1 MYRFNPL
8 ATSAWL
14 IAATLILSGCGST
27 TTRVTKI
34 LHDPDFK
41 KPRYS
46 NILVIAVSDNY
57 DHRAQ
62 FERNL
67 VSGIR
72 KTGAEA
78 TAYYTVLGHNPE
90 VTSSAIQNA
99 IRARNFDAV
108 LFSRAKGVTE
118 EINVKDGSA
127 SAQATVVGGNLF
139 DLFRYDYEEHVEPE
153 NLRLSTSVVLVTQ
166 LYAAAELKNIWAIKS
181 SSFDRES
188 VGQIIDSVTAA
199 VVKQLKRDKM
209 IGPK

>member
-1 MYRFNPL
+1 MYRSKFLVN
-8 ATSAWL
+8 SAWL
-14 IAATLILSGCGST
+14 IAAALILSGCGST

-46 NILVIAVSDNY
+46 NILVIAVADSYDN
-57 DHRAQ
+57 RAQ
-62 FERNL
+62 FERSL

-72 KTGAEA
+72 KSGAEA
-78 TAYYTVLGHNPE
+78 TAYYTVIGHNPK
-90 VTSSAIQNA
+90 VTSNAIQSAI
-99 IRARNFDAV
+99 RSRKFDAV

-118 EINVKDGSA
+118 EINVKEGSA
-127 SAQATVVGGNLF
+127 SAQATAMGGSLFNLF
-139 DLFRYDYEEHVEPE
+139 QYDYEEHIEPE
-153 NLRLSTSVVLVTQ
+153 NLRMSTNVILVTQ
-166 LYAAAELKNIWAIKS
+166 MYAAAEQKNIWAIKS

-199 VVKQLKRDKM
+199 VVKQLNRDNM

>member
-1 MYRFNPL
+1 VYRSNFL
-8 ATSAWL
+8 VTSAWL
-14 IAATLILSGCGST
+14 IVAALIVSGCGGT

-41 KPRYS
+41 KPRYN

-57 DHRAQ
+57 DNRAQ
-62 FERNL
+62 FERSL

-72 KTGAEA
+72 ETGAEA

-90 VTSSAIQNA
+90 VTSNAIQNA
-99 IRARNFDAV
+99 IRSRNFDAV

-118 EINVKDGSA
+118 EINVKEGSA
-127 SAQATVVGGNLF
+127 SAQATAVGGSLF
-139 DLFRYDYEEHVEPE
+139 DLFRYDYEEHIEPE
-153 NLRLSTSVVLVTQ
+153 NLRLSTEVELVTQ
-166 LYAAAELKNIWAIKS
+166 MYAAAEQKNIWAIKS

-188 VGQIIDSVTAA
+188 VGQIIDSVAAA

>member
-1 MYRFNPL
+1 MNRSNL
-8 ATSAWL
+8 LIRSAWL
-14 IAATLILSGCGST
+14 IAAVLILWACGST

-78 TAYYTVLGHNPE
+78 TAYYTLLGHNPK
-90 VTSSAIQNA
+90 VTSNAIQTA
-99 IRARNFDAV
+99 IRSRKFDAV
-108 LFSRAKGVTE
+108 LFSRAKGITE
-118 EINVKDGSA
+118 ELNVKQGA
-127 SAQATVVGGNLF
+127 TSAQATAMGGSLF
-139 DLFRYDYEEHVEPE
+139 DLFRYDYEEHIEPE
-153 NLRLSTSVVLVTQ
+153 NLRLSTKVVLVTQ
-166 LYAAAELKNIWAIKS
+166 LYAAAEQKNIWAIKS

-188 VGQIIDSVTAA
+188 VGQIIDSVTGA
-199 VVKQLKRDKM
+199 VVKQLKRDNM

>member
-1 MYRFNPL
+1 MYRSKFLVN
-8 ATSAWL
+8 SAWL
-14 IAATLILSGCGST
+14 IAAALILSGCGST

-46 NILVIAVSDNY
+46 NILVIAVADSYDN
-57 DHRAQ
+57 RAQ
-62 FERNL
+62 FERSL

-78 TAYYTVLGHNPE
+78 TAYYTVLGHNPK
-90 VTSSAIQNA
+90 VTSNAIQSAI
-99 IRARNFDAV
+99 RSRKFDAV

-118 EINVKDGSA
+118 EINVKEGSA
-127 SAQATVVGGNLF
+127 SAQATAMGGSLFNLF
-139 DLFRYDYEEHVEPE
+139 QYDYEEHIEPE
-153 NLRLSTSVVLVTQ
+153 NLRMSTNVILVTQ
-166 LYAAAELKNIWAIKS
+166 MYAAAEQKNIWAIKS

-199 VVKQLKRDKM
+199 VVKQLNRDNM

>member
-1 MYRFNPL
+1 MYRSKFLVN
-8 ATSAWL
+8 SAWL
-14 IAATLILSGCGST
+14 IAAALILSGCGST

-46 NILVIAVSDNY
+46 NILVIAVADSYDN
-57 DHRAQ
+57 RAQ
-62 FERNL
+62 FERSL
-67 VSGIR
+67 VSGIL

-78 TAYYTVLGHNPE
+78 TAYYTVLGHNPK
-90 VTSSAIQNA
+90 VTSNAIQSAI
-99 IRARNFDAV
+99 RSRKFDAV

-118 EINVKDGSA
+118 EINVKEGSA
-127 SAQATVVGGNLF
+127 SAQATAMGGSLFNLF
-139 DLFRYDYEEHVEPE
+139 QYDYEEHIEPE
-153 NLRLSTSVVLVTQ
+153 NLRMSTNVILVTQ
-166 LYAAAELKNIWAIKS
+166 MYAAAEQKNIWAIKS

-199 VVKQLKRDKM
+199 VVKQLNRDNM